1 MNVLQLL
8 QFNGGRKLDIDLK
21 TAIQQFLID
30 QELKGNT
37 DKTILFYEK
46 SLNYFV
52 EFIGSDSKVKEIQL
66 GDLKKYQF
74 KIKNRQRYENH
85 PYKPTVGKPIASVSV
100 QTYIRALR
108 SFLKWLYEEGY
119 IPEDYTARFKL
130 PKATKKA
137 IEILSDD
144 EITAVLKGTKTTSEL
159 GLRNHCICSLMLDC
173 GLRVNEVISLETD
186 NVHIAQGAVK
196 VLGKG
201 QKERIVP
208 LGIYTKKHLL
218 KYISCYR
225 SMPIYETKR
234 LFLDKECKAM
244 SSNALK
250 MFFARLR
257 KKTRID
263 RLHPHI
269 LRHTFATKYLMN
281 GGDIFSLQ
289 QILGHTSLEMVR
301 RYSHLA
307 SAYTTKKHKLYSPLD
322 NLQRRRNG

>member
-1 MNVLQLL
+1 M
-8 QFNGGRKLDIDLK
+8 DIDLK

-37 DKTILFYEK
+37 DKTILFYKK

-52 EFIGSDSKVKEIQL
+52 EFIGKDVKVKEIQL
-66 GDLKKYQF
+66 ADLKKYQF
-74 KIKNRQRYENH
+74 AIKSRPRFQNH
-85 PYKPTVGKPIASVSV
+85 PFKPTIDKPITSVSV

-108 SFLKWLYEEGY
+108 AFLNWMYEEGY
-119 IPEDYTARFKL
+119 ITEDLSSKFKL
-130 PKATKKA
+130 PKATKKT
-137 IEILSDD
+137 IEILSDE
-144 EITAVLKGTKTTSEL
+144 EITTVLKATKTTSEI

-173 GLRVNEVISLETD
+173 GLRVNEVLTLDVD
-186 NVHIAQGAVK
+186 NVHIAQGAIK
-196 VLGKG
+196 VFGKG
-201 QKERIVP
+201 HKERIVP
-208 LGIYTKKHLL
+208 LGVYTKKHLL

-225 SMPIYETKR
+225 PMPIYETKR

-244 SSNALK
+244 SNNALK
-250 MFFARLR
+250 MFFTRLR
-257 KKTRID
+257 RKTKID

-322 NLQRRRNG
+322 NIQKRRNGYVEL

>member
-1 MNVLQLL
+1 MNVLQIL

-37 DKTILFYEK
+37 DRTILFYKK
-46 SLNYFV
+46 SLNYFT
-52 EFIGSDSKVKEIQL
+52 EFIGKDIKVKDIQL
-66 GDLKKYQF
+66 TDLKKYQF
-74 KIKNRQRYENH
+74 AIKKRPRYQSH
-85 PYKPTVGKPIASVSV
+85 PFKPTIDKPITSVSV

-108 SFLKWLYEEGY
+108 AFLSWMHQEGY
-119 IPEDYTARFKL
+119 IENFTTRFKL

-144 EITAVLKGTKTTSEL
+144 EITAVLKGTKTTTEL

-208 LGIYTKKHLL
+208 LGVYTKKHLL

-225 SMPIYETKR
+225 PMPIYETKR

-257 KKTRID
+257 KKTKID

-322 NLQRRRNG
+322 NIQRRKNG